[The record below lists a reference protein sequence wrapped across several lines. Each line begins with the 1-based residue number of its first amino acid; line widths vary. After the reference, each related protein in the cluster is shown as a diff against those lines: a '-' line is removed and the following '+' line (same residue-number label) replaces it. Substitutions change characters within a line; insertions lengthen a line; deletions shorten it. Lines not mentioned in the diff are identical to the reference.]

1 MVFLIN
7 LYLRANLHG
16 IASYQWRFPELFWV
30 ILTGNIFSCTLS
42 MTVFI
47 LTSVDGD
54 RFICLSL
61 DEFCGI
67 LLQLYP
73 ICWPLRAIL
82 GEACKVPRFVVSW
95 TLGWLS
101 TFLEKWRW
109 RWHILWTLLLTF
121 TDVRLRTGGW
131 FLCCVT
137 VLEFG
142 EFGTICD
149 NLNCCRWFWI
159 LWILKL

>member
-1 MVFLIN
+1 MVLLPI
-7 LYLRANLHG
+7 
-16 IASYQWRFPELFWV
+16 SDVFPELFWV

-82 GEACKVPRFVVSW
+82 GEACKVPQFVVSW

-101 TFLEKWRW
+101 TILEKWRW
-109 RWHILWTLLLTF
+109 RIHILLTLLLTL

-131 FLCCVT
+131 LLCWTRGIIFWLSVHLVT
-137 VLEFG
+137 RCRPVV
-142 EFGTICD
+142 TWP
-149 NLNCCRWFWI
+149 CCLHHIGVAFIFRPSS
-159 LWILKL
+159 